1 MEELRERIKKD
12 GIVLN
17 DRILKV
23 DSFLNHQCD
32 PILIMKIGEAIAKRF
47 GDEKPTKVLTIEAS
61 GIHVA
66 FATALVLR
74 IPFVFA
80 KKKPASTQQG
90 SGVYTV
96 EVESFTRGV
105 VSQVS
110 VSKEYIL
117 STDRV
122 LIVDDFLATGNAA
135 IGLANIIEQA
145 GATLVGT
152 AIVVEKSFQT
162 GRKRL
167 EDRNQMV
174 WSLARVSSMSPE
186 KGVVFVDETN

>member
-1 MEELRERIKKD
+1 M
-12 GIVLN
+12 
-17 DRILKV
+17 
-23 DSFLNHQCD
+23 
-32 PILIMKIGEAIAKRF
+32 
-47 GDEKPTKVLTIEAS
+47 
-61 GIHVA
+61 
-66 FATALVLR
+66 
-74 IPFVFA
+74 
-80 KKKPASTQQG
+80 
-90 SGVYTV
+90 

-135 IGLANIIEQA
+135 IGLSNIVEQA

-152 AIVVEKSFQT
+152 AIVVEKSFQS

-167 EDRNQMV
+167 EDRNQKV